1 MSIKRKILISNI
13 IMLVVPVLLILL
25 LTVFMVAVFVSNN
38 PELGFAALE
47 EYQQTSM
54 FTKFIAKYFVVWG
67 SLAIIVT
74 GVTAMCITMYLS
86 NRIIQPLK
94 DLRIAM
100 EHIKVGDLD
109 YEFSGSNEK
118 ELKEVCVAMEDLRL
132 RLKRSV
138 ESELAREKE
147 QKMLIANISHDLKTP
162 ITSIKGYIEGIKD
175 GVADTPEKMEK
186 YLTTVLSKTE
196 IIESM
201 VENLSLYSHLE
212 LSRLP
217 YEMKILDIC
226 EFLKKTLN
234 DYTLDLQ
241 NANITLKTNITE
253 NVLVK
258 FDEKKMHRVFGNI
271 IGNSIKYKKDNSGT
285 LNINTEITKNGL
297 VITFEDTGVGIKESD
312 IERVFEG
319 FYRSDPSRNSGI
331 EGNGLG
337 LSITRRI
344 IADHGG
350 KIWLR
355 SEEGLGTEIIILL
368 PIVKLKA

>member
-1 MSIKRKILISNI
+1 
-13 IMLVVPVLLILL
+13 
-25 LTVFMVAVFVSNN
+25 
-38 PELGFAALE
+38 
-47 EYQQTSM
+47 
-54 FTKFIAKYFVVWG
+54 
-67 SLAIIVT
+67 
-74 GVTAMCITMYLS
+74 
-86 NRIIQPLK
+86 IQPLK